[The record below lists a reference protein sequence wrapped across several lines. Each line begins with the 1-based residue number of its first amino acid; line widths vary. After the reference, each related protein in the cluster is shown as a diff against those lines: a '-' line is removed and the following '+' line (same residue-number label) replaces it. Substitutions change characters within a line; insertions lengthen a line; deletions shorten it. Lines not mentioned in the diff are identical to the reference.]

1 MIRHVRFENFRSLR
15 EVELQLE
22 PLTVLVGANASG
34 KSNVFAALGGAY
46 EQRDRW
52 RNNPSLGIRVSGT
65 MTSGAEWAV
74 MMPPN
79 QTPFLE
85 KGKPMRVQVLQLDL
99 TKLRQPNTL
108 AEERLL
114 SSSGLG
120 LANAFATLSRSAQDL
135 VSKRFCA
142 LVPMFADVATRA
154 SGNGMHRIVFQDRWN
169 SGQWYEPD
177 QVSDGSM
184 LMLAYLLLP
193 HQTPAPGVIAIEE
206 PERGLHPYLMGQLV
220 DVLRKLSQ
228 GGAGQHKVQIL
239 LATHSAELL
248 EHVRP
253 EEVRFLSRNKDTG
266 ETIVEEAPVGSPTW
280 RDAFKEYD
288 DSLGRLWLSGGL
300 GGVPGGP

>member
-15 EVELQLE
+15 EVELELE
-22 PLTVLVGANASG
+22 PFTVLVGANASG
-34 KSNVFAALGGAY
+34 KSNVFAALQGAY
-46 EQRDRW
+46 SERDRW
-52 RNNPSLGIRVSGT
+52 RNNSSLTIRVYGT
-65 MTSGAEWAV
+65 LVNGGVWSV
-74 MMPPN
+74 DMPPGV
-79 QTPFLE
+79 TSIDGRGPAI
-85 KGKPMRVQVLQLDL
+85 VQVLQLDL
-99 TKLRQPNTL
+99 RQLRQPNTL

-114 SSSGLG
+114 SPSGFG

-142 LVPMFADVATRA
+142 LVPMFADVATRP
-154 SGNGMHRIVFQDRWN
+154 SGNGVHRIVFQDRWN

-193 HQTPAPGVIAIEE
+193 HQTPAPDVIAVEE

-220 DVLRKLSQ
+220 EVLRKLSQ
-228 GGAGQHKVQIL
+228 GDGGQPQIQVL

-253 EEVRFLSRNKDTG
+253 EEVRFLSRSKDTG
-266 ETIVEEAPVGSPTW
+266 ETVVEEAPVGSPTW